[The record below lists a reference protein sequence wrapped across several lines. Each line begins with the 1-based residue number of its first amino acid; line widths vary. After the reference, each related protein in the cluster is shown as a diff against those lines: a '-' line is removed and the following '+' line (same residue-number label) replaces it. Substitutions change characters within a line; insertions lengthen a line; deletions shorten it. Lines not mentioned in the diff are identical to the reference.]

1 MKPFL
6 KILFSFSLL
15 LALIFSLAIPSQ
27 AKESP
32 LKSVY
37 EAKAKAIYLYSY
49 EAKSVLYSK
58 GENTVLPPASTVKI
72 MTGLIACEKLSER
85 LDEKITVT
93 AEMLAGHEGTSMG
106 LEEGITVTVK
116 DLLYGTICG
125 ANNDAAQ
132 AIAVVCAGAVSAF
145 VEEMNAYAGAL
156 KMNDTIY
163 KNPTGLDENG
173 AQTTATDVAIL
184 SKKAIQNELYKKIS
198 STTSYEY
205 IPESRAEIKI
215 YNRNALISNFSAV
228 NYLNNSASGLI
239 GGSTDNAGYVLS
251 TFFQDSG
258 ASYLCIVMGA
268 QADEEKIYSYEI
280 ANEIFEKALSTYS
293 YTKVL
298 PAGKLISEIPIENA
312 LTTKSNLKIPC
323 ITESDIFAYIPSGTD
338 SKKDLKYKPFFHDE
352 ELKAPISKGDV
363 IGGIN
368 VYLDGEF
375 LGTSRIIASES
386 VAESEFLRFMNE
398 AKHFLIS
405 RYFLIFL
412 AILLPALAIFLYFE
426 GMSKRR
432 RKVRFK
438 HKKSL
443 F

>member
-1 MKPFL
+1 MKLLL
-6 KILFSFSLL
+6 KIIIPFALL
-15 LALIFSLAIPSQ
+15 LALMLPLAIPLQ

-37 EAKAKAIYLYSY
+37 ESKAKAIYLYSY

-58 GENTVLPPASTVKI
+58 GEDVILPPASTVKI
-72 MTGLIACEKLSER
+72 MTGLIACEKLSNR
-85 LDEKITVT
+85 LEEKITVSP
-93 AEMLAGHEGTSMG
+93 EMLAGHNGTSMG
-106 LEEGITVTVK
+106 LEEGMTVTVR
-116 DLLYGTICG
+116 DLLYGTVCG

-132 AIAVVCAGAVSAF
+132 AIAIVCAGTVNAF
-145 VEEMNAYAGAL
+145 VEEMNAYASAL

-173 AQTTATDVAIL
+173 AQTTATDVAII

-198 STTSYEY
+198 SATSYEY
-205 IPESRAEIKI
+205 TSENRAEIKI

-228 NYLNNSASGLI
+228 NYLNDSASGLI

-251 TFFQDSG
+251 TFFQNSG
-258 ASYLCIVMGA
+258 SSYLCIVMGA

-280 ANEIFEKALSTYS
+280 ANEIFEKALTAYS
-293 YTKVL
+293 YTRVL
-298 PAGKLISEIPIENA
+298 SAGEVISELPIENA

-323 ITESDIFAYIPSGTD
+323 ITESDIFAYIPNGTD
-338 SKKDLKYKPFFHDE
+338 AKKDLKYKPFFHDE
-352 ELKAPISKGDV
+352 ALKAPITKGDV

-368 VYLDGEF
+368 VYLDGKF
-375 LGTSRIIASES
+375 LGTTRIVASES

-398 AKHFLIS
+398 AKHFLVS

-412 AILLPALAIFLYFE
+412 AVLLPALALFLYFE
-426 GMSKRR
+426 RMGKRR
-432 RKVRFK
+432 RKARFNR
-438 HKKSL
+438 KKSL